1 MSFETILPQGAATR
15 LTDGWTYLDVR
26 TSEEF
31 AEGHPPGAYNIPV
44 ATMSPAGMVPNDS
57 FLAIVQRHFPADTS
71 FVVGCKAGGRSAMA
85 CEIMGEGGYT
95 SLANMDGGYHV
106 ATRRDGWP
114 CRGGLGSMRPRTVRH
129 ASGRAHLE
137 RARGLGFDVEE
148 GQHLSQTLNARRG
161 RPNETKLHASSL
173 GPGSVRILSVPHNQ
187 DLLRHQAH
195 AVGEQ

>member
-57 FLAIVQRHFPADTS
+57 FLAVVQRHFPADTS

-85 CEIMGEGGYT
+85 CEIMGEGGYV
-95 SLANMDGGYHV
+95 SLANMDGGYHG
-106 ATRRDGWP
+106 RPDGM
-114 CRGGLGSMRPRTVRH
+114 GGLAVEGWAACGLEQCVTPQEGRTWKE
-129 ASGRAHLE
+129 LE
-137 RARGLGFDVEE
+137 G
-148 GQHLSQTLNARRG
+148 
-161 RPNETKLHASSL
+161 
-173 GPGSVRILSVPHNQ
+173 
-187 DLLRHQAH
+187 
-195 AVGEQ
+195 